1 MMSDQEMVQK
11 EGVQVVGQLLE
22 SADMMLEEAGKA
34 IHQQDSDKENLYGS
48 QSIAIIKALKEG
60 LDEEK
65 GGDIAQTLN
74 DLYSYMIERIVEGF
88 QAQDGHYVEE
98 VRKLLKELIE
108 GWAGVKEASVSMVAA

>member
-88 QAQDGHYVEE
+88 QARDGHYVEE

>member
-1 MMSDQEMVQK
+1 MSDQEMVQK